1 EGRGRCLALAPR
13 GLALAAIHQR
23 MIAMEVPFR
32 AALLAWLAAD
42 PALSGA
48 LNAIVEEAPART
60 AMPWLAIA
68 ASAGADW
75 SVKDRDGRELRL
87 ALELHCRGD
96 RPESAATLVSA
107 IEQRLAAMPRDHAG
121 FTLVSCQFLRSRAE
135 QRAANTRA
143 VLIEYR
149 FRLLAA

>member
-1 EGRGRCLALAPR
+1 
-13 GLALAAIHQR
+13 
-23 MIAMEVPFR
+23 MEIPFR

-60 AMPWLAIA
+60 ALPWLALA

-75 SVKDRDGRELRL
+75 SVKDRTGRELRL

-96 RPESAATLVSA
+96 RPDSAASLVAA
-107 IEQRLAAMPRDHAG
+107 IESRVAAMPRAQAG
-121 FTLVSCQFLRSRAE
+121 FVLVPPQFLRSRPE
-135 QRAANTRA
+135 PPAAQTRA
-143 VLIEYR
+143 ILIEYR
-149 FRLLAA
+149 FRLMAA